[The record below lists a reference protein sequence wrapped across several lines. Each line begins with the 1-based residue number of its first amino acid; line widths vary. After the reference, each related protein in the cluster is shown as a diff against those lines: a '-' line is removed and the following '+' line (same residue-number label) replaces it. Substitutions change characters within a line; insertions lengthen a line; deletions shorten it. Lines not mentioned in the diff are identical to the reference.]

1 MSREYSSGSI
11 KLLFSSPISSLQII
25 LGKYFSMLIY
35 GLIMMGSVLVLV
47 VVAFFSIKDFDLSLV
62 LSGWLGL
69 YLLMATYAAI
79 GLFMSTLTSYQI
91 IAALGTLTFISFLNF
106 IGSLWQH
113 IEGVRE
119 VMYWFSLKGR
129 ADESIRGLICSEDI
143 LYFIL
148 VSGMFLGFSVLKLQF
163 AAEADVKLTIEEFIL
178 LNMIK
183 MHTDQILQ
191 NIAIATG
198 KNKSVVM
205 RMIDSLEQKGLARRT
220 VNPDDRRENL
230 LSITER
236 GAEVLSQYKEIE
248 KRVSAELLSGI
259 PADKIAC
266 FFEVADAVS
275 RKARGK

>member
-1 MSREYSSGSI
+1 MSEELLITHVG
-11 KLLFSSPISSLQII
+11 KLRN
-25 LGKYFSMLIY
+25 
-35 GLIMMGSVLVLV
+35 
-47 VVAFFSIKDFDLSLV
+47 
-62 LSGWLGL
+62 
-69 YLLMATYAAI
+69 LL
-79 GLFMSTLTSYQI
+79 
-91 IAALGTLTFISFLNF
+91 
-106 IGSLWQH
+106 H
-113 IEGVRE
+113 R
-119 VMYWFSLKGR
+119 
-129 ADESIRGLICSEDI
+129 
-143 LYFIL
+143 
-148 VSGMFLGFSVLKLQF
+148 VLKLQF

-178 LNMIK
+178 LNMIE

-236 GAEVLSQYKEIE
+236 GAEVLSQYEEIE